1 MKINKAYKF
10 RLEPNAE
17 QEFILNNLVG
27 SARFVWNQ
35 VLAVSFE
42 MFAKNEFINATNLVN
57 KIMDIK
63 ANPEFAF
70 LKTSSNAVSLQQKI
84 RDLASAWSRFFD
96 SKVHA
101 RLKENKKKPKK
112 PKFFKLA
119 DGTEI
124 QLRPLMPRFK
134 RKSDGCD
141 SIRLVQFDK
150 YCRVEG
156 NRVKLPNGVGFV
168 KFRKSQDIL
177 GIIKNVTI
185 SKKSGH
191 WYVSFGTERELEQNP
206 IHPSKTAI
214 GIDLGVSKLVTGSNG
229 QCFKPKSSFK
239 ANQGKLAK
247 LQRQLSRKVLFS
259 QNWKKQNRKIQK
271 LHHHIANIRHDYLH
285 KITTAISKNHAMI
298 ACEDLKVANMSKS
311 ASGSATQ
318 HGRNVKAK
326 SGLNKS
332 ILDQGW
338 GMMID
343 MLEYKQHWQGG
354 VLIKVNP
361 RYTSQTCFECKH
373 IAKENRQ
380 TQAKF
385 ECVKC
390 GHKANAD
397 VNAAKNILSAGHA
410 VLSAEGGCSKGRPMK
425 QKTSDTV
432 RMLPKSLCF

>member
-17 QEFILNNLVG
+17 QEIILNNLVG

-35 VLAVSFE
+35 ILAISFE

-57 KIMDIK
+57 KIMDLK
-63 ANPEFAF
+63 NNPDFSF
-70 LKTSSNAVSLQQKI
+70 LKSQSNAVSLQQKI

-96 SKVHA
+96 PKVHA
-101 RLKENKKKPKK
+101 RYKENKKKPRK
-112 PKFFKLA
+112 PKSFKLL
-119 DGTEI
+119 DGTEL
-124 QLRPLMPRFK
+124 QLRPLMPQWK
-134 RKSDGCD
+134 RKIDRRD
-141 SIRLVQFDK
+141 SMRLVQFDK

-156 NRVKLPNGVGFV
+156 NRVKLPNGIGLV
-168 KFRKSQDIL
+168 KFRKSQDII
-177 GIIKNVTI
+177 GTIKNITI

-191 WYVSFGTERELEQNP
+191 WYVSFGTERELDQNP
-206 IHPSKTAI
+206 IHPSKSAI
-214 GIDLGVSKLVTGSNG
+214 GIDLGVTKLITTSEG
-229 QCFKPKSSFK
+229 QHIKPKNSFK
-239 ANQGKLAK
+239 ANQIKLAA

-271 LHHHIANIRHDYLH
+271 LHHHIANIRHNYLH
-285 KITTAISKNHAMI
+285 EITTAISKNHAMI

-311 ASGSATQ
+311 ASGTLENK
-318 HGRNVKAK
+318 GRNVKAK

-343 MLEYKQHWQGG
+343 MLEYKQHWTGG
-354 VLIKVNP
+354 LLVKVNP
-361 RYTSQTCFECKH
+361 QYTSQTCFECKH

-385 ECVKC
+385 ECVQC
-390 GHKANAD
+390 GYIANAD
-397 VNAAKNILSAGHA
+397 INAARNILSAGLA
-410 VLSAEGGCSKGRPMK
+410 VLSAEGGCGKGRPLN
-425 QKTSDTV
+425 QKTCDIREKV
-432 RMLPKSLCF
+432 A

>member
-17 QEFILNNLVG
+17 QEIILNNLVG

-35 VLAVSFE
+35 MLAISFE

-57 KIMDIK
+57 KIMDLK
-63 ANPEFAF
+63 NNPDFSF
-70 LKTSSNAVSLQQKI
+70 LRTHANAVSLQQKI

-96 SKVHA
+96 SKTHT
-101 RLKENKKKPKK
+101 RLKENKKKPRK
-112 PKFFKLA
+112 PKFFKLV

-134 RKSDGCD
+134 RKSDGRD

-150 YCRVEG
+150 YCRIEG

-168 KFRKSQDIL
+168 KFRKSQDII
-177 GIIKNVTI
+177 GTIKNITI
-185 SKKSGH
+185 SKKSSR
-191 WYVSFGTERELEQNP
+191 WYLSFGTERELEQNL
-206 IHPSKTAI
+206 IHPSESAI
-214 GIDLGVSKLVTGSNG
+214 GIDLGITKLITTSDGKYI
-229 QCFKPKSSFK
+229 KPKNSFK
-239 ANQGKLAK
+239 ANQVKLAK
-247 LQRQLSRKVLFS
+247 LQRQLSKKMLFS

-285 KITTAISKNHAMI
+285 KITTSISKSHAMI

-311 ASGSATQ
+311 ASGTMENK
-318 HGRNVKAK
+318 GRNVKAK

-338 GMMID
+338 GMVVN
-343 MLEYKQHWQGG
+343 MLEYKQKWQGG
-354 VLIKVNP
+354 LLIKVNP
-361 RYTSQTCFECKH
+361 RYTSQTCFECKY

-390 GHKANAD
+390 RYITNAD
-397 VNAAKNILSAGHA
+397 INAARNILAAGHA
-410 VLSAEGGCSKGRPMK
+410 VLSVEGGRSKGRPLK
-425 QKTSDTV
+425 QKTCDLREKV
-432 RMLPKSLCF
+432 A

>member
-10 RLEPNAE
+10 RLEPNVE
-17 QEFILNNLVG
+17 QQVILNNLVG

-35 VLAVSFE
+35 MLAMSFE
-42 MFAKNEFINATNLVN
+42 MFANNEFINATNLVN
-57 KIMDIK
+57 KIMDLK
-63 ANPEFAF
+63 NNPDFEF
-70 LKTSSNAVSLQQKI
+70 LKSHSNAVSLQQKV

-96 SKVHA
+96 PKVHA
-101 RLKENKKKPKK
+101 RLKENKKKIRK

-150 YCRVEG
+150 YCRIEG

-168 KFRKSQDIL
+168 KFRKSQDII
-177 GIIKNVTI
+177 GTIKNVAI
-185 SKKSGH
+185 SKKSGR
-191 WYVSFGTERELEQNP
+191 WYVSFGCEREIENP

-214 GIDLGVSKLVTGSNG
+214 GIDLGITRLISTSGG
-229 QCFKPKSSFK
+229 QYIKPKNSFK
-239 ANQGKLAK
+239 ANQVKLAK

-298 ACEDLKVANMSKS
+298 VVEDLKVINMSKS
-311 ASGSATQ
+311 ASGTLENK
-318 HGRNVKAK
+318 GRNVKAK

-338 GMMID
+338 GMMVN
-343 MLEYKQHWQGG
+343 MLEYKQHWTGG
-354 VLIKVNP
+354 LLIKINP
-361 RYTSQTCFECKH
+361 RYTSQTCSQCQH
-373 IAKENRQ
+373 IAKENRRS
-380 TQAKF
+380 QARF

-390 GHKANAD
+390 TYVANAD
-397 VNAAKNILSAGHA
+397 FNAARNILAAGHA
-410 VLSAEGGCSKGRPMK
+410 VLSAEGGCGKGRPLK
-425 QKTSDTV
+425 QKTSDPREKAT
-432 RMLPKSLCF
+432 

>member
-17 QEFILNNLVG
+17 QEVILNNLVG

-96 SKVHA
+96 PKVNA

-124 QLRPLMPRFK
+124 QLRPLMPQWK

-191 WYVSFGTERELEQNP
+191 WYVSFGTERELAQNP
-206 IHPSKTAI
+206 IHPSKTAV
-214 GIDLGVSKLVTGSNG
+214 GIDLGVAKLIATSDG
-229 QCFKPKSSFK
+229 QVIKPKNSFK
-239 ANQGKLAK
+239 ANQIKLAA

-259 QNWKKQNRKIQK
+259 QNWKKHNRKIQK

-285 KITTAISKNHAMI
+285 KITTTISKNHAMI

-311 ASGSATQ
+311 ASGSMEKK
-318 HGRNVKAK
+318 GKNVKAK

-338 GMMID
+338 GMMVN
-343 MLEYKQHWQGG
+343 MLEYKQQWQGG
-354 VLIKVNP
+354 LLIKVNP
-361 RYTSQTCFECKH
+361 RYTSQTCFKCKH
-373 IAKENRQ
+373 VAKENRR

-385 ECVKC
+385 ECVEC
-390 GHKANAD
+390 GYIANAD
-397 VNAAKNILSAGHA
+397 VNAARNILAAGHA
-410 VLSAEGGCSKGRPMK
+410 VLSVEGRCSKGRPLK
-425 QKTSDTV
+425 QKTCDGREKV
-432 RMLPKSLCF
+432 A

>member
-17 QEFILNNLVG
+17 QEVILNNLVG

-35 VLAVSFE
+35 VLAISFE
-42 MFAKNEFINATNLVN
+42 MFAKDAFINATNLVN
-57 KIMDIK
+57 KIMDLK
-63 ANPEFAF
+63 DNPDFAF
-70 LKTSSNAVSLQQKI
+70 LKSSSNAVSLQQKV

-96 SKVHA
+96 PKAHA
-101 RLKENKKKPKK
+101 RLKENKKKPRK

-124 QLRPLMPRFK
+124 QLRPLMPKFK
-134 RKSDGCD
+134 RKSDGRD

-150 YCRVEG
+150 YCKIEG
-156 NRVKLPNGVGFV
+156 NRVKLPNGVGLV

-191 WYVSFGTERELEQNP
+191 WYVSFGTERELDEKP
-206 IHPSKTAI
+206 RHPSKTAI
-214 GIDLGVSKLVTGSNG
+214 GLDMGISKLLTTSNG
-229 QCFKPKSSFK
+229 EYIKPKNSFK
-239 ANQGKLAK
+239 ANQMKLAK

-285 KITTAISKNHAMI
+285 KVTTTISKNHAMI

-311 ASGSATQ
+311 ASGTVENK
-318 HGRNVKAK
+318 GRQVKAK

-338 GMMID
+338 GMMVN
-343 MLEYKQHWQGG
+343 MLEYKQQWRGG
-354 VLIKVNP
+354 LLVKVNP
-361 RYTSQTCFECKH
+361 QYTSQTCSECKH
-373 IAKENRQ
+373 VAKENRR

-385 ECVKC
+385 ECVEC
-390 GHKANAD
+390 GYIANAD
-397 VNAAKNILSAGHA
+397 VNAARNILAAGHA
-410 VLSAEGGCSKGRPMK
+410 VLSVEGRCSKGRPLK
-425 QKTSDTV
+425 QKTCDGREKV
-432 RMLPKSLCF
+432 A

>member
-17 QEFILNNLVG
+17 QEVILNNLVG

-168 KFRKSQDIL
+168 KFRKSQEIL
-177 GIIKNVTI
+177 GTIKNVTI

-214 GIDLGVSKLVTGSNG
+214 GIDLGISILITTSNSEVI
-229 QCFKPKSSFK
+229 KPKNSFK
-239 ANQGKLAK
+239 ANQIKLAA

-259 QNWKKQNRKIQK
+259 QNWKKQNSKIQK

-285 KITTAISKNHAMI
+285 KLTPTISKNHAMI

-311 ASGSATQ
+311 ASGSVEKK
-318 HGRNVKAK
+318 GKNVKAK

-338 GMMID
+338 GMMVN
-343 MLEYKQHWQGG
+343 MLEYKQQWQGG
-354 VLIKVNP
+354 LLIKVNP
-361 RYTSQTCFECKH
+361 RYTSQTCFKCKH
-373 IAKENRQ
+373 VAKENRR

-390 GHKANAD
+390 RYVANAD
-397 VNAAKNILSAGHA
+397 FNAARNILAAGHA
-410 VLSAEGGCSKGRPMK
+410 VWSVEGRCSKGRPLK
-425 QKTSDTV
+425 QKTCDGREKV
-432 RMLPKSLCF
+432 A

>member
-17 QEFILNNLVG
+17 QEVILNNLVG

-96 SKVHA
+96 PKVHA

-191 WYVSFGTERELEQNP
+191 WYVSFGTERELAQNP
-206 IHPSKTAI
+206 IHPSKTAV
-214 GIDLGVSKLVTGSNG
+214 GIDLGVAKLIATSDG
-229 QCFKPKSSFK
+229 QVIKPKNSFK
-239 ANQGKLAK
+239 ANQIKLAA

-259 QNWKKQNRKIQK
+259 QNWKKHNRKIQK

-285 KITTAISKNHAMI
+285 KITTTISKNHAMI

-311 ASGSATQ
+311 ASGSMEKK
-318 HGRNVKAK
+318 GKNVKAK

-338 GMMID
+338 GMMVN
-343 MLEYKQHWQGG
+343 MLEYKQQWQGG
-354 VLIKVNP
+354 LLIKVNP
-361 RYTSQTCFECKH
+361 RYTSQTCFKCKH
-373 IAKENRQ
+373 VAKENRR

-385 ECVKC
+385 ECVEC
-390 GHKANAD
+390 GYIANAD
-397 VNAAKNILSAGHA
+397 VNAARNILAAGHA
-410 VLSAEGGCSKGRPMK
+410 VLSVEGRCSKGRPLK
-425 QKTSDTV
+425 QKTCGLREKAT
-432 RMLPKSLCF
+432 

>member
-17 QEFILNNLVG
+17 QQIILNNLVG

-35 VLAVSFE
+35 MLAISFE

-57 KIMDIK
+57 KIIDLK
-63 ANPEFAF
+63 NNPDFDF
-70 LKTSSNAVSLQQKI
+70 LRTHANAVSLQQKI

-96 SKVHA
+96 SKTHT
-101 RLKENKKKPKK
+101 RLKENKKKPRK
-112 PKFFKLA
+112 PKFFKLV

-134 RKSDGCD
+134 RKSDGRD

-150 YCRVEG
+150 YCRIEG

-168 KFRKSQDIL
+168 KFKKSQDII
-177 GIIKNVTI
+177 GTIKNVTI

-191 WYVSFGTERELEQNP
+191 WYVSFGTERALSENP
-206 IHPSKTAI
+206 IHPSTSAI
-214 GIDLGVSKLVTGSNG
+214 GIDLGITKLITTSDG
-229 QCFKPKSSFK
+229 QYIKPKNSFK
-239 ANQGKLAK
+239 ANQVKLAK
-247 LQRQLSRKVLFS
+247 LQRGLAKKVKFS
-259 QNWKKQNRKIQK
+259 ANWKKQNRKIQK

-285 KITTAISKNHAMI
+285 KITTTISKNHAMI

-311 ASGSATQ
+311 ASGTKEKK
-318 HGRNVKAK
+318 GRHVKAK

-338 GMMID
+338 GMMVN
-343 MLEYKQHWQGG
+343 MLEYKQHWRGG
-354 VLIKVNP
+354 LLVKINP

-373 IAKENRQ
+373 IAKENRR
-380 TQAKF
+380 TQANF

-390 GHKANAD
+390 TYIANAD
-397 VNAAKNILSAGHA
+397 VNAARNILAAGHA
-410 VLSAEGGCSKGRPMK
+410 VLSAEGGRGKGRPLK
-425 QKTSDTV
+425 QKTCDGREKV
-432 RMLPKSLCF
+432 A

>member
-10 RLEPNAE
+10 RLEPNTE
-17 QEFILNNLVG
+17 QEIILNNLVG

-35 VLAVSFE
+35 MLAISFE
-42 MFAKNEFINATNLVN
+42 MFANNEFINATNLVN
-57 KIMDIK
+57 KIMDLK
-63 ANPEFAF
+63 NNPDFEF
-70 LKTSSNAVSLQQKI
+70 LKTSSNAVSLQQKV

-96 SKVHA
+96 PKVHA
-101 RLKENKKKPKK
+101 RLKENKKKPRK

-124 QLRPLMPRFK
+124 QRRPLMPRFK
-134 RKSDGCD
+134 RKSDGRD

-156 NRVKLPNGVGFV
+156 NRVKLPNGVGLV
-168 KFRKSQDIL
+168 MFRKSQDII
-177 GIIKNVTI
+177 GTIKNVTI

-191 WYVSFGTERELEQNP
+191 WYVSFGTERELDQNP
-206 IHPSKTAI
+206 IHPSTSAI
-214 GIDLGVSKLVTGSNG
+214 GIDLGITKLITTSEG
-229 QCFKPKSSFK
+229 QHIKPKNSFK
-239 ANQGKLAK
+239 ANQIKLAA

-311 ASGSATQ
+311 ASGSVENK
-318 HGRNVKAK
+318 GRHVKAK

-338 GMMID
+338 GMIVD

-354 VLIKVNP
+354 LLIKVNP
-361 RYTSQTCFECKH
+361 RYTSQTCSECQH
-373 IAKENRQ
+373 IAVDNRQ
-380 TQAKF
+380 TQSKF

-390 GHKANAD
+390 MYVANAD
-397 VNAAKNILSAGHA
+397 FNAARNILAAGHA
-410 VLSAEGGCSKGRPMK
+410 VLSAEGGCSKGRPLK
-425 QKTSDTV
+425 QKTCDLREKV
-432 RMLPKSLCF
+432 A

>member
-10 RLEPNAE
+10 RLEPNKE
-17 QEFILNNLVG
+17 QEIILNNLVG

-35 VLAVSFE
+35 MLAISFE
-42 MFAKNEFINATNLVN
+42 MFAKDEFINATNLVN
-57 KIMDIK
+57 KIIGLK
-63 ANPEFAF
+63 NNPDFEF
-70 LKTSSNAVSLQQKI
+70 LKSSSNAVSLQQKV

-96 SKVHA
+96 PKAHA
-101 RLKENKKKPKK
+101 RLKENKKKPRK

-124 QLRPLMPRFK
+124 QRRPLMPQFK
-134 RKSDGCD
+134 RKSAGCD

-156 NRVKLPNGVGFV
+156 NRVKLPNSIGLVT
-168 KFRKSQDIL
+168 FRKSQDII
-177 GIIKNVTI
+177 GTIKNITI

-191 WYVSFGTERELEQNP
+191 WYVSFGTERELTENP
-206 IHPSKTAI
+206 RHPSKSAI
-214 GIDLGVSKLVTGSNG
+214 GLDMGISKLLTTSNG
-229 QCFKPKSSFK
+229 EYIKPKNSFK
-239 ANQGKLAK
+239 ANQLKLAK

-259 QNWKKQNRKIQK
+259 QNWKNQNHKIQK
-271 LHHHIANIRHDYLH
+271 LHSHIANIRHDYLH
-285 KITTAISKNHAMI
+285 KITTRISKSHAMI

-311 ASGSATQ
+311 ASGTVENK
-318 HGRNVKAK
+318 GRQVKAK

-338 GMMID
+338 GMMVN
-343 MLEYKQHWQGG
+343 MLEYKQQWRGG
-354 VLIKVNP
+354 LLIKVNP

-380 TQAKF
+380 TQSKF

-390 GHKANAD
+390 DHKANAD
-397 VNAAKNILSAGHA
+397 INAAKNILSAGHA
-410 VLSAEGGCSKGRPMK
+410 VLSAEGGCSKGRPLK
-425 QKTSDTV
+425 QKTSNGREKV
-432 RMLPKSLCF
+432 A

>member
-10 RLEPNAE
+10 RLEPNVE
-17 QEFILNNLVG
+17 QQVILNNLVG

-35 VLAVSFE
+35 MLAMSFE

-57 KIMDIK
+57 KIMDLK
-63 ANPEFAF
+63 NNPDFEF

-96 SKVHA
+96 PKVHA
-101 RLKENKKKPKK
+101 RLKENKKKPRK
-112 PKFFKLA
+112 PKFFKLT

-134 RKSDGCD
+134 RKSDGRD

-150 YCRVEG
+150 YCKVDG
-156 NRVKLPNGVGFV
+156 NRVKLPNGVGLV
-168 KFRKSQDIL
+168 KFRKSQEIL
-177 GIIKNVTI
+177 GTIKNITI

-191 WYVSFGTERELEQNP
+191 WYVSFGTERELSQNP

-214 GIDLGVSKLVTGSNG
+214 GVDLGITKLISTSDG
-229 QCFKPKSSFK
+229 QYIKPKNSFK
-239 ANQGKLAK
+239 ANQAKLAK
-247 LQRQLSRKVLFS
+247 LQRQLSRKALFS
-259 QNWKKQNRKIQK
+259 QNWKKQNRKVQK

-285 KITTAISKNHAMI
+285 KITTSISKNHAMI
-298 ACEDLKVANMSKS
+298 ACEDLKVVNMSRS
-311 ASGSATQ
+311 ASGSAIQ

-338 GMMID
+338 GMMVN
-343 MLEYKQHWQGG
+343 MLDYKQQWRGG
-354 VLIKVNP
+354 LLIKVNP
-361 RYTSQTCFECKH
+361 HYTSQTCFECKH
-373 IAKENRQ
+373 IAKDNRQ

-385 ECVKC
+385 ECLKC
-390 GHKANAD
+390 GHSNNAD
-397 VNAAKNILSAGHA
+397 INAARNILSAGHA
-410 VLSAEGGCSKGRPMK
+410 ALSVEGGCGKGRPMK
-425 QKTSDTV
+425 QKTCGLREKAT
-432 RMLPKSLCF
+432 

>member
-10 RLEPNAE
+10 RLEPNVE
-17 QEFILNNLVG
+17 QQVILNNLVG

-35 VLAVSFE
+35 MLAMSFE
-42 MFAKNEFINATNLVN
+42 MFANNEFINATNLVN
-57 KIMDIK
+57 KIMDLK
-63 ANPEFAF
+63 NNPDFEF
-70 LKTSSNAVSLQQKI
+70 LKSHSNAVSLQQKV

-96 SKVHA
+96 PKVHA
-101 RLKENKKKPKK
+101 RLKENKKKIRK

-150 YCRVEG
+150 YCRIEG
-156 NRVKLPNGVGFV
+156 NRVKLPNGIGLV
-168 KFRKSQDIL
+168 KFRKSQDII
-177 GIIKNVTI
+177 GTIKNVTI

-191 WYVSFGTERELEQNP
+191 WYVSFGCERELDQNP

-214 GIDLGVSKLVTGSNG
+214 GIDLGITRLISTSDG
-229 QCFKPKSSFK
+229 QYIKPKNSFK
-239 ANQGKLAK
+239 ANQVKLAK

-259 QNWKKQNRKIQK
+259 QNWQKQNRKIQK

-285 KITTAISKNHAMI
+285 KITTNISKNHAMI
-298 ACEDLKVANMSKS
+298 VVEDLKVVNMSKS
-311 ASGSATQ
+311 ASGSAVQ

-326 SGLNKS
+326 SGLNKL

-338 GMMID
+338 GMMVD

-354 VLIKVNP
+354 LLIKINP

-390 GHKANAD
+390 RYVANAD
-397 VNAAKNILSAGHA
+397 FNAARNILAAGHA
-410 VLSAEGGCSKGRPMK
+410 VLSAEGGCGKGRPMK
-425 QKTSDTV
+425 QKTCDIRENV
-432 RMLPKSLCF
+432 A

>member
-17 QEFILNNLVG
+17 QEIILNNLVG

-35 VLAVSFE
+35 MLAISFE

-57 KIMDIK
+57 KIMDLK
-63 ANPEFAF
+63 NNPDFAF
-70 LKTSSNAVSLQQKI
+70 LKTSANAVSLQQKV

-96 SKVHA
+96 SKAHA
-101 RLKENKKKPKK
+101 RLKENKKKPRK
-112 PKFFKLA
+112 PKFFKLS

-124 QLRPLMPRFK
+124 KLRPLMPRFK
-134 RKSDGCD
+134 RKSDGRD

-150 YCRVEG
+150 YCRIEG
-156 NRVKLPNGVGFV
+156 NRVKLPNGVGLV
-168 KFRKSQDIL
+168 TFRKSQDII
-177 GIIKNVTI
+177 GTIKNITI
-185 SKKSGH
+185 TKKSGR
-191 WYVSFGTERELEQNP
+191 WYLSFGTERELTENP
-206 IHPSKTAI
+206 RHPATSAI
-214 GIDLGVSKLVTGSNG
+214 GLDMGITKLITTSNG
-229 QCFKPKSSFK
+229 ETIQPKNSFK
-239 ANQGKLAK
+239 ANQIKLAK
-247 LQRQLSRKVLFS
+247 LQRQLSKKVLFS

-271 LHHHIANIRHDYLH
+271 HHHHIANIRHDYLH
-285 KITTAISKNHAMI
+285 KITTTISKNHAMI

-311 ASGSATQ
+311 ASGSVTE

-338 GMMID
+338 GMMVD
-343 MLEYKQHWQGG
+343 MLEYKQQWQGG
-354 VLIKVNP
+354 LLIKVNP

-373 IAKENRQ
+373 IAKENRR

-390 GHKANAD
+390 GYIANAD
-397 VNAAKNILSAGHA
+397 VNAARNILSAGHA
-410 VLSAEGGCSKGRPMK
+410 VLSVEGGCSKGRPLK
-425 QKTSDTV
+425 QKTCDGREKV
-432 RMLPKSLCF
+432 A

>member
-17 QEFILNNLVG
+17 QEIILNNLVG

-35 VLAVSFE
+35 MLAISFE

-57 KIMDIK
+57 KIMDLK
-63 ANPEFAF
+63 NNPDFDF
-70 LKTSSNAVSLQQKI
+70 LRTHANAVSLQQKV

-96 SKVHA
+96 PKVHA
-101 RLKENKKKPKK
+101 KLKENKKKPKK
-112 PKFFKLA
+112 PKFFKLS

-150 YCRVEG
+150 YCRIEG
-156 NRVKLPNGVGFV
+156 NRVKLPNGIGLV
-168 KFRKSQDIL
+168 KFRKSQDII
-177 GIIKNVTI
+177 GTIKNITI
-185 SKKSGH
+185 SKKSSR
-191 WYVSFGTERELEQNP
+191 WYLSFGTERELEQNL
-206 IHPSKTAI
+206 IHPSESAI
-214 GIDLGVSKLVTGSNG
+214 GIDLGITKLITTSDGKYI
-229 QCFKPKSSFK
+229 KPKNSFK
-239 ANQGKLAK
+239 ANQVKLAK
-247 LQRQLSRKVLFS
+247 LQRGLAKKVKFS
-259 QNWKKQNRKIQK
+259 ANWKKQNRKIQK

-285 KITTAISKNHAMI
+285 KITTSISKSHAMI

-311 ASGSATQ
+311 ASGTMENK
-318 HGRNVKAK
+318 GRNVKAK

-338 GMMID
+338 GMVVN
-343 MLEYKQHWQGG
+343 MLEYKQKWQGG
-354 VLIKVNP
+354 LLIKVNP
-361 RYTSQTCFECKH
+361 RYTSQTCFECKY

-390 GHKANAD
+390 RYITNAD
-397 VNAAKNILSAGHA
+397 INAARNILAAGHA
-410 VLSAEGGCSKGRPMK
+410 VLSAEGGRGKGRPLK
-425 QKTSDTV
+425 QKTCDGREKV
-432 RMLPKSLCF
+432 A

>member
-10 RLEPNAE
+10 RLEPNVE
-17 QEFILNNLVG
+17 QQVILNNLVG

-35 VLAVSFE
+35 MLAMSFE

-57 KIMDIK
+57 KIMDLK
-63 ANPEFAF
+63 NNPDFEF

-96 SKVHA
+96 PKVHA
-101 RLKENKKKPKK
+101 RLKENKKKPRK
-112 PKFFKLA
+112 PKFFKLT

-134 RKSDGCD
+134 RKSDGRD

-150 YCRVEG
+150 YCKVDG
-156 NRVKLPNGVGFV
+156 NRVKLPNGVGLV
-168 KFRKSQDIL
+168 KFRKSQEIL
-177 GIIKNVTI
+177 GTIKNITI

-191 WYVSFGTERELEQNP
+191 WYVSFGTERELSQNP

-214 GIDLGVSKLVTGSNG
+214 GVDLGITKLISTSDG
-229 QCFKPKSSFK
+229 QYIKPKNSFK
-239 ANQGKLAK
+239 ANQAKLAK
-247 LQRQLSRKVLFS
+247 LQRQLSRKALFS
-259 QNWKKQNRKIQK
+259 QNWKKQNRKVQK

-285 KITTAISKNHAMI
+285 KITTSISKNHAMI
-298 ACEDLKVANMSKS
+298 ACEDLKVVNMSRS
-311 ASGSATQ
+311 ASGSAIQ

-338 GMMID
+338 SMMVN
-343 MLEYKQHWQGG
+343 MLDYKQQWRGG
-354 VLIKVNP
+354 LLIKVNP
-361 RYTSQTCFECKH
+361 HYTSQTCFECKH
-373 IAKENRQ
+373 IAKDNRQ

-385 ECVKC
+385 ECLKC
-390 GHKANAD
+390 GHSNNAD
-397 VNAAKNILSAGHA
+397 INAARNILSAGHA
-410 VLSAEGGCSKGRPMK
+410 ALSVEGGCGKGRPMK
-425 QKTSDTV
+425 QKTCGLREKAT
-432 RMLPKSLCF
+432 

>member
-17 QEFILNNLVG
+17 QEVILNNLVG

-112 PKFFKLA
+112 PKFFKLP

-134 RKSDGCD
+134 RKSDGRD

-168 KFRKSQDIL
+168 KFRKSQEIL
-177 GIIKNVTI
+177 GTIKNVTI

-206 IHPSKTAI
+206 IHPSKTAV
-214 GIDLGVSKLVTGSNG
+214 GIDLGVAKLIATSDG
-229 QCFKPKSSFK
+229 QVIKPKNSFK
-239 ANQGKLAK
+239 ANQIKLAK

-285 KITTAISKNHAMI
+285 KISTDISKNHAMI
-298 ACEDLKVANMSKS
+298 VCEDLKVANMSRS
-311 ASGSATQ
+311 ASGTLENK
-318 HGRNVKAK
+318 GRNVKVK

-338 GMMID
+338 SMVLT
-343 MLEYKQHWQGG
+343 MLEYKQQWQGG
-354 VLIKVNP
+354 LLIKVNP

-373 IAKENRQ
+373 VAKENRR

-385 ECVKC
+385 ECVEC
-390 GHKANAD
+390 GYIANAD
-397 VNAAKNILSAGHA
+397 VNAARNILAAGHA
-410 VLSAEGGCSKGRPMK
+410 VLSVEGRCSKGRPLK
-425 QKTSDTV
+425 QKTCDGREKV
-432 RMLPKSLCF
+432 A

>member
-17 QEFILNNLVG
+17 QEVILNNLVG

-35 VLAVSFE
+35 MLAVSFE

-96 SKVHA
+96 PKVHA

-168 KFRKSQDIL
+168 KFRKSQDII
-177 GIIKNVTI
+177 GVIKNTTI

-191 WYVSFGTERELEQNP
+191 WYVSFGTEHEVETP
-206 IHPSKTAI
+206 HHPSNTAI

-285 KITTAISKNHAMI
+285 KISTDISKNHAMI
-298 ACEDLKVANMSKS
+298 VCEDLKVVNMSRS
-311 ASGSATQ
+311 ASGTLENK
-318 HGRNVKAK
+318 GRNVKAK
-326 SGLNKS
+326 SELNKS

-343 MLEYKQHWQGG
+343 MMDYKQQWHGG
-354 VLIKVNP
+354 LLIKVDP
-361 RYTSQTCFECKH
+361 RYTSQTCFKCKH
-373 IAKENRQ
+373 VAKENRR
-380 TQAKF
+380 TQAEF
-385 ECVKC
+385 ECVEC
-390 GHKANAD
+390 GHQENAD
-397 VNAAKNILSAGHA
+397 INAAKNILSAGHA
-410 VLSAEGGCSKGRPMK
+410 VLSVEGGCSKSRPLK
-425 QKTSDTV
+425 QKTCGLREKVT
-432 RMLPKSLCF
+432 

>member
-10 RLEPNAE
+10 RLEPTAE
-17 QEFILNNLVG
+17 QAVILNNLVG

-35 VLAVSFE
+35 MLAISFE

-57 KIMDIK
+57 KIVGLK
-63 ANPEFAF
+63 KNPDFAF
-70 LKTSSNAVSLQQKI
+70 LKSSSNAVTLQQKV

-96 SKVHA
+96 PKVHA

-124 QLRPLMPRFK
+124 QLRPLMPQFK
-134 RKSDGCD
+134 RKADGCD

-156 NRVKLPNGVGFV
+156 NRIKLPNGIGLV
-168 KFRKSQDIL
+168 KFRKSQDII
-177 GIIKNVTI
+177 GVIKNVTI

-191 WYVSFGTERELEQNP
+191 WYVSFGTERELAEKP
-206 IHPSKTAI
+206 AHPSKTAI
-214 GIDLGVSKLVTGSNG
+214 GLDMGITKLLTTSNG
-229 QCFKPKSSFK
+229 TYIKPKNSFK
-239 ANQGKLAK
+239 ANQVKLAK
-247 LQRQLSRKVLFS
+247 LQRGLAKKVTFS
-259 QNWKKQNRKIQK
+259 ENWKKHNRKIQK
-271 LHHHIANIRHDYLH
+271 LHHHIANVRQDYLH
-285 KITTAISKNHAMI
+285 KLTTSISKNHAMI
-298 ACEDLKVANMSKS
+298 ACEDLKVANMSTS
-311 ASGSATQ
+311 ASGSMENK
-318 HGRNVKAK
+318 GRQVKAK

-338 GMMID
+338 GMMVN
-343 MLEYKQHWQGG
+343 MLEYKQQWRGG
-354 VLIKVNP
+354 LLIKVNP
-361 RYTSQTCFECKH
+361 RYTSQTCFNCQH

-397 VNAAKNILSAGHA
+397 INAAKNILSAGHA
-410 VLSAEGGCSKGRPMK
+410 VLSAEGGCSQGHPMK
-425 QKTSDTV
+425 QKTCDGREKV
-432 RMLPKSLCF
+432 A

>member
-10 RLEPNAE
+10 RLEPNVE
-17 QEFILNNLVG
+17 QQVILNNLVG

-35 VLAVSFE
+35 MLAMSFE

-57 KIMDIK
+57 KIMDLK
-63 ANPEFAF
+63 NNPDFEF

-96 SKVHA
+96 PKVHA
-101 RLKENKKKPKK
+101 RLKENKKKPRK

-119 DGTEI
+119 DDTEI

-134 RKSDGCD
+134 RKSDGRD

-150 YCRVEG
+150 YCRIEG

-168 KFRKSQDIL
+168 KFRKSQEIL
-177 GIIKNVTI
+177 GTIKNITI

-191 WYVSFGTERELEQNP
+191 WYVSFGTERELSQNP

-214 GIDLGVSKLVTGSNG
+214 GVDLGITKLISTSDG
-229 QCFKPKSSFK
+229 QYIKPKNSFK
-239 ANQGKLAK
+239 ANQAKLAK
-247 LQRQLSRKVLFS
+247 LQRQLSRKALFS
-259 QNWKKQNRKIQK
+259 QNWKKQNRKVQK

-285 KITTAISKNHAMI
+285 KITTSISKNHAMI
-298 ACEDLKVANMSKS
+298 ACEDLKVVNMSRS
-311 ASGSATQ
+311 ASGSAIQ

-338 GMMID
+338 SMMVN
-343 MLEYKQHWQGG
+343 MLDYKQQWRGG
-354 VLIKVNP
+354 LLIKVNP
-361 RYTSQTCFECKH
+361 HYTSQTCFECKH
-373 IAKENRQ
+373 IAKDNRQ

-390 GHKANAD
+390 MYVANAD
-397 VNAAKNILSAGHA
+397 FNAARNILAAGHA
-410 VLSAEGGCSKGRPMK
+410 VLSAEEGRSKGRPMK
-425 QKTSDTV
+425 QKTGKT
-432 RMLPKSLCF
+432 RESLT

>member
-17 QEFILNNLVG
+17 QEVILNNLVG

-168 KFRKSQDIL
+168 KFRKSQEIL
-177 GIIKNVTI
+177 GTIKNVTI

-206 IHPSKTAI
+206 IHPSKTAV
-214 GIDLGVSKLVTGSNG
+214 GIDLGVAKLIATSDG
-229 QCFKPKSSFK
+229 QVIKPKNSFK
-239 ANQGKLAK
+239 ANQIKLAK

-285 KITTAISKNHAMI
+285 KITTNISKNHAMI
-298 ACEDLKVANMSKS
+298 VCEDLKVVNMSRS
-311 ASGSATQ
+311 ASGTLENK
-318 HGRNVKAK
+318 GRNVKAK

-338 GMMID
+338 SMALT
-343 MLEYKQHWQGG
+343 MLEYKQQWQGG
-354 VLIKVNP
+354 LLIKVNP
-361 RYTSQTCFECKH
+361 RYTSQTCFKCKH
-373 IAKENRQ
+373 VAKENRQ

-385 ECVKC
+385 ECVEC
-390 GHKANAD
+390 GYIANAD
-397 VNAAKNILSAGHA
+397 VNAARNILAAGHA
-410 VLSAEGGCSKGRPMK
+410 VLSVEGRCSKGRPLK
-425 QKTSDTV
+425 QKTCDGREKV
-432 RMLPKSLCF
+432 A